1 MKLKKIKPQKMR
13 TKNYFLALIAI
24 LAVFQVGAQQDS
36 ISTQTPVQDEFTKL
50 IEESNNYQ
58 GYKVVDYDKLIEL
71 RNTTRNY
78 ITELKEEIIVQQNTV
93 DQQNDEIQQL
103 QSELSST
110 KEDLNR
116 VTEEKDALMFLGMPF
131 SKGGYKAMMWGIVG
145 VLLAIL
151 LVLFFRYRSSN
162 SATREA
168 RQKLQETEKEF
179 DAYRTKALEKEQR
192 LGRMLQDERNKASGN
207 S

>member
-1 MKLKKIKPQKMR
+1 MR
-13 TKNYFLALIAI
+13 TKNYFLALFAI